1 MPTFLPNLR
10 LMRPLSLLQKW
21 ITLAYKVLPFTFVST
36 DTPEQVFL
44 HLHIRGHAT
53 GAPIDNRI
61 RRTQPLVDE
70 VKLSIYG
77 GIIFPVLLS
86 RFVNK
91 VCKLCHIVL
100 GKKRIT
106 KYIYWFTDNLISPV
120 IKLRCLKTQ
129 FSFGRDK
136 VTCIFNSRRL
146 SLVKGGRNP
155 VSVWVCLCS
164 MAGLS
169 SMFHVITPTKWNI
182 HIHGL
187 SLITF

>member
-44 HLHIRGHAT
+44 HLHIGGHAT

-100 GKKRIT
+100 EKKGLPN
-106 KYIYWFTDNLISPV
+106 IYTDSQ
-120 IKLRCLKTQ
+120 T
-129 FSFGRDK
+129 
-136 VTCIFNSRRL
+136 TL
-146 SLVKGGRNP
+146 S
-155 VSVWVCLCS
+155 
-164 MAGLS
+164 
-169 SMFHVITPTKWNI
+169 HQ
-182 HIHGL
+182 
-187 SLITF
+187 